1 MSTFRPGDQITV
13 ISPLSRNHGRSGIF
27 VAFTKNPGIATV
39 MFDDLKTVN
48 FRLASIAP
56 KTWIQEIHFY
66 ASVRRAIPDL
76 LTDHSATRN
85 AIRQSLSV
93 IRTTQMDFLS
103 TKLYIQGYQL
113 FLHADD
119 LNVTEFRIGAPIG
132 AHKALRPSDDLYQ
145 LWRQTQCE

>member
-48 FRLASIAP
+48 LRLASIAP

-85 AIRQSLSV
+85 AIKQSLSV

-119 LNVTEFRIGAPIG
+119 LNIMEFRIGAPVG